1 MKFGKKVINALVL
14 LVFVAG
20 IGLSCTKV
28 YHKPPPTTKKQKRHG
43 PPPHAPAHGYRA
55 KTGEGLAIVY
65 DSKLRVYVVVDV
77 LNHYYHNGFYYR
89 FNGGRWEVSAK
100 FHGSWQVA
108 AEYKVPTGLRSGT
121 KNKGKKKKKSKN

>member
-89 FNGGRWEVSAK
+89 F
-100 FHGSWQVA
+100 
-108 AEYKVPTGLRSGT
+108 AEYKVPQRLRSGK